1 MMATTLPD
9 NATVGSS
16 SSTDLCMDQNVF
28 LLWLDSNIDETND
41 DCRNSILQIRSICSI
56 NIFIDVDE
64 CIDFLTEI
72 KDKKAFMIVTNAFS
86 GQIVPLIHD
95 TLELYSIYVLYRN
108 SFIYKQFT
116 EQYPKVKGIFTQIVP
131 IIEPITKVVQQ
142 YDQDSTLI
150 SFFPPRNVSN
160 GESDQAH
167 QSFMYTQLLK
177 EILLEIEY
185 NEQSPKDFAAYYR
198 KHYPGELNTVDKFE
212 RDYYNYPPIYWYTK
226 DFMIHSVLNQALRA
240 QNTEVILKMGYFLH
254 DLHQNIEQLHSDQMD
269 QHLAASSPLIVYRG
283 QDLAASY
290 TNIAWAY
297 GKLGDWLKGLLYHEK
312 SLDIYLNASDTNNL
326 ALAVC
331 YRNIA
336 FVHETM
342 GDYSKAK
349 SFNGKAIEQCEKYF
363 PSNQSSSTTHHTN
376 IDSVH
381 ENIKTSLQNKKKYLH
396 PNHPDLIRCY
406 NYIGS
411 MYSNMGEYSKA
422 VSYFE
427 EDLEVCRNS
436 LPSNHPDLAISYS
449 NIGSMY
455 AKMAEYTKALAYY
468 GKGLDIIEKSFP
480 TNHPDWAMAYNNIG
494 SVNFIMGGYVE
505 ALSNFE
511 KALEIRKKFF
521 PANHRNLAISYNNIG
536 SVFSKMGEYAN
547 ALFHYE
553 QAIEVTKKAHQPD
566 HRSLAICVRNIAALY
581 NDMGEY
587 WNALR
592 NRKKALEILEKFLP
606 ANHLDLAVSYSSIG
620 SVYLKM
626 GEFTNAFSSCKK
638 ALDIGEKSFPPN
650 DPDWATCYNNMGSV
664 YFDTGEYVEAI

>member
-1 MMATTLPD
+1 
-9 NATVGSS
+9 
-16 SSTDLCMDQNVF
+16 
-28 LLWLDSNIDETND
+28 
-41 DCRNSILQIRSICSI
+41 
-56 NIFIDVDE
+56 
-64 CIDFLTEI
+64 
-72 KDKKAFMIVTNAFS
+72 MIVTNAFS

-108 SFIYKQFT
+108 GFIYKQFT

-185 NEQSPKDFAAYYR
+185 NEQSPKDFATYYR

-349 SFNGKAIEQCEKYF
+349 SFNEKAIEQCEKYF

-376 IDSVH
+376 TDSVH
-381 ENIKTSLQNKKKYLH
+381 ENIKTSLQNKIKYLH